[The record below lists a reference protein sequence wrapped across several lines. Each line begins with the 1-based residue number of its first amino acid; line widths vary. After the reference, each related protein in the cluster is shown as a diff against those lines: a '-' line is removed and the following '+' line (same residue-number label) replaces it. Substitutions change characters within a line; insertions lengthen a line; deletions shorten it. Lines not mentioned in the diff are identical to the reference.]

1 MEQTSRLRVLD
12 AVELIANQ
20 IAIGSHCQE
29 LINEYITDYELE
41 PSEELKQK
49 IINQE
54 NILAQ
59 SISMRRM
66 VMENLLE
73 IFESSDKNMRCTFKH
88 AVASYMFATE
98 CVQAATSICRSDVQQ
113 KAYLQMIQV
122 LSMFLGVE
130 PQLCGRCLQDILSGK
145 QCKNVRMMQ
154 QKESS
159 NDSSS
164 WSPESTSLPT
174 KKDGD
179 KPAWKGIKSASR
191 GARK

>member
-164 WSPESTSLPT
+164 
-174 KKDGD
+174 
-179 KPAWKGIKSASR
+179 
-191 GARK
+191 